1 MYIRVAPPAG
11 DKGRPFNELTKGL
24 IVEVILELGRAQ
36 VNMIVPIYFEFF
48 VSRLEVFI
56 KFYKD
61 YLLRSATIFHSQPAR
76 EGPAIAIFA
85 NILHIILLLDHVFA

>member
-1 MYIRVAPPAG
+1 
-11 DKGRPFNELTKGL
+11 
-24 IVEVILELGRAQ
+24 LELGRAQ

-61 YLLRSATIFHSQPAR
+61 YLLRSATILHSEPAKK
-76 EGPAIAIFA
+76 GPAIPIFA
-85 NILHIILLLDHVFA
+85 NILNITLLLGHVFA